1 MRAKKRFGQHF
12 LVDQT
17 IGRRL
22 VSAIQLEPDSVVI
35 EIGPG
40 RGALT
45 KVLLQRP
52 CRVIAVEV
60 DDELTRAL
68 QIELADQIHAGKLVL
83 IAQDILKTN
92 LDELLQQHHI
102 DGKVRVLGNLPYN
115 IATAILQ
122 HLIAF
127 RQQIDDMTI
136 MLQREVVDRILSQ
149 PGTKQYGYLSVL
161 MQYFCEGRKLFTVSP
176 GAFRPV
182 PKVTS
187 TVVQLKVRERP
198 AVEVADE
205 AHFLRVVSA
214 LFMERRKTIMNN
226 LKRMPLGWDGERI
239 AGRLR
244 HVGIDPS
251 RRAETLSLEEFARVA
266 NALRAS
272 AGDRFDN
279 LLSVG

>member
-102 DGKVRVLGNLPYN
+102 DGKVRILGNLPYN

-226 LKRMPLGWDGERI
+226 LKRMPLRWDGERI

>member
-17 IGRRL
+17 IGHRL
-22 VSAIQLEPDSVVI
+22 VSSIQLEPSSVVL

-60 DDELTRAL
+60 DAELTRAL
-68 QIELADQIHAGKLVL
+68 QTELADQVHAGKLAL
-83 IAQDILKTN
+83 ITQDILKTN
-92 LDELLQQHHI
+92 LEELLQQHHV

-115 IATAILQ
+115 MATAILQ

-127 RQQIDDMTI
+127 RRQIDDMTI

-161 MQYFCEGRKLFTVSP
+161 VQYFCEGRKLFNVSP
-176 GAFRPV
+176 TAFRPV

-187 TVVQLKVRERP
+187 TIVQLKVRERP
-198 AVEVADE
+198 PVEVVDE
-205 AHFLRVVSA
+205 AHFLHVVSA

-226 LKRMPLGWDGERI
+226 LKRIWPGWDADML

-251 RRAETLSLEEFARVA
+251 RRAETLSLAEFAHVS
-266 NALRAS
+266 NVLRAS

-279 LLSVG
+279 QSSVG